1 MNSLKTQYPPLSYL
15 QSKPNNF
22 SPFTHINSNRKMAS
36 SSHTSISPRGRAK
49 KPTEVTCNPKYCN
62 CGVHAC
68 ALVSTTSENPNK
80 LFWIC
85 RYKKCNFW
93 QWAAKEDLEMHNSTS
108 SYGLN
113 LNEDVLK
120 MNERLRCIEA
130 KLKLV
135 IVFICGLLIGLFMR
149 K

>member
-1 MNSLKTQYPPLSYL
+1 
-15 QSKPNNF
+15 
-22 SPFTHINSNRKMAS
+22 MAS
-36 SSHTSISPRGRAK
+36 SSHTSISSTGRAK
-49 KPTEVTCNPKYCN
+49 KPAEVTYYPKYCN
-62 CGVHAC
+62 CGVQAC
-68 ALVSTTSENPNK
+68 AMVSTTSANPNK

-85 RYKKCNFW
+85 RYRKCNFW
-93 QWAAKEDLEMHNSTS
+93 QWAAKEDLEMRNSTS

-135 IVFICGLLIGLFMR
+135 IVFICGIVIGLFMM